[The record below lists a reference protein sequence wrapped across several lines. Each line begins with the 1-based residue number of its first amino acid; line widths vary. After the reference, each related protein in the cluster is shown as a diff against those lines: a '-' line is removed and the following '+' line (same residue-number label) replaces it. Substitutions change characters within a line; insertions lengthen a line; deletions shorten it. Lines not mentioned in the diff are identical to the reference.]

1 MRLRREEGASAVEFA
16 IIAPLLFMLLF
27 GIIGFG
33 IAFLQ
38 VQSIRAGLREGGR
51 IAAVGAQVD
60 DVQEKAVDA
69 SSGGIPDDQEDDVG
83 VSRLCT
89 VNQIGEDVVVSFD
102 TAELPDGGILVRIP
116 LLPTIRMTPELEA
129 TFRCEA

>member
-1 MRLRREEGASAVEFA
+1 MALL
-16 IIAPLLFMLLF
+16 APLLFMLLF

-38 VQSIRAGLREGGR
+38 LQSIRAGVREGGR
-51 IAAVGAQVD
+51 IAAVGAPIP
-60 DVQEKAVDA
+60 DVQEKTVDS
-69 SSGGIPDDQEDDVG
+69 SSGGIPDGQEGDVG
-83 VSRLCT
+83 VSRWCT

-102 TAELPDGGILVRIP
+102 TSDLPDGGILVRIP
-116 LLPTIRMTPELEA
+116 LIPTIRMTPVISA